1 MSHSRQQPTVRD
13 RGQRA
18 RRNRDRAARQYST
31 TFEQYM
37 SGTAS
42 QRDVAAASAQF
53 NNASLSLVLTTAR

>member
-1 MSHSRQQPTVRD
+1 MSHSRQQPSVRD

-18 RRNRDRAARQYST
+18 RRNRDRASNRYYT

-42 QRDVAAASAQF
+42 QRDVAAASAEF
-53 NNASLSLVLTTAR
+53 NSAALNLVLTTAR